1 MMSKKEE
8 IRVWL
13 SSDILMK
20 LRVMKVK
27 GGSYSYIIE
36 KALREF
42 FDKNRKEIESV
53 VRKINLDIFILHN
66 GWDAIRIRK

>member
-27 GGSYSYIIE
+27 GDSYSYIIE

-42 FDKNRKEIESV
+42 FDKNRKEIEE
-53 VRKINLDIFILHN
+53 IFKYI
-66 GWDAIRIRK
+66 